1 MQITMNNTLY
11 PGLSAM
17 QVGQSRVDQAATQI
31 ASSNIEVSGRSQS
44 SDFQLENLRS
54 VDRSQRSDLSS
65 NMVELEAGKDQF
77 AAGLAAQKASNEML
91 GTLIDTYALFSRQ
104 FSPCPQRTALLP
116 EFLRIIVLYHACT
129 SLRPPLDF
137 CLRFSRSRTT
147 YACVAYAWAVDE
159 WCVLRY

>member
-17 QVGQSRVDQAATQI
+17 QAGQGRVDQAATQI

-65 NMVELEAGKDQF
+65 NIVELNAGKNQIEAGV
-77 AAGLAAQKASNEML
+77 AVQKASDEGL
-91 GTLIDTYALFSRQ
+91 GTLIDTYA
-104 FSPCPQRTALLP
+104 
-116 EFLRIIVLYHACT
+116 
-129 SLRPPLDF
+129 
-137 CLRFSRSRTT
+137 
-147 YACVAYAWAVDE
+147 
-159 WCVLRY
+159 

>member
-54 VDRSQRSDLSS
+54 VDRAQRSDLPA
-65 NMVELEAGKDQF
+65 NIVEMASGENQF
-77 AAGLAAQKASNEML
+77 EAGLAAQKASDEML
-91 GTLIDTYALFSRQ
+91 GTLIDTYA
-104 FSPCPQRTALLP
+104 
-116 EFLRIIVLYHACT
+116 
-129 SLRPPLDF
+129 
-137 CLRFSRSRTT
+137 
-147 YACVAYAWAVDE
+147 
-159 WCVLRY
+159 